1 MSTAPGGILTIDR
14 LVAQVSAVP
23 AVAGD
28 ATQLFVREK
37 VRSSLL
43 GAHGGKVPEA
53 NVVLMIHGGYWPS
66 TVLFDLPYAPPQGGE
81 DGDTPYSWMEALALH
96 GFDVFA
102 MDMTGTGASSRPMM
116 DDPGNLSPES
126 QALLVPRTLLAVREP

>member
-1 MSTAPGGILTIDR
+1 MSGAAGEILTIDR
-14 LVAQVSAVP
+14 SVAQVSAVP
-23 AVAGD
+23 AIIGE
-28 ATQLFVREK
+28 ATRLFVREK

-43 GAHGGKVPEA
+43 DAHGGKVPEA

-66 TVLFDLPYAPPQGGE
+66 TVLFDLRYVPPHGVG
-81 DGDTPYSWMEALALH
+81 DGDAPYSWMEALALH

-116 DDPGNLSPES
+116 DDPGNLSP
-126 QALLVPRTLLAVREP
+126 